1 MNVNYHRFPNLN
13 LREISE
19 SELRSYVLC
28 LHTICFV
35 FKSTDV
41 IFFVSR
47 STACMINK
55 LRGCG
60 DEDLEPMGIDAD
72 SIKQMEDSM
81 DIMGC

>member
-1 MNVNYHRFPNLN
+1 MSNNV
-13 LREISE
+13 
-19 SELRSYVLC
+19 
-28 LHTICFV
+28 ICFV
-35 FKSTDV
+35 FMSNYV
-41 IFFVSR
+41 ICFVFR

-55 LRGCG
+55 LRGCD